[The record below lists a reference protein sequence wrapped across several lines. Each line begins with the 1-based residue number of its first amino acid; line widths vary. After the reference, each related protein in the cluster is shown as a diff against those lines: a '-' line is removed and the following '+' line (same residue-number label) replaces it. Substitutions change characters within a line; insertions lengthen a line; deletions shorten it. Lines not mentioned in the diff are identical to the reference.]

1 MNKKRV
7 AAYCRVSSDMQH
19 QKTSIALQRQVFS
32 EKIAQNPSW
41 ELVAIYSDEGITGTS
56 IRKRPGFQQMMT
68 DASEGLIDIIL
79 TKSISRFARNTLEC
93 LETIRELQSYNVQ
106 LIFEKE
112 GIATG
117 EAFSEML
124 LSIMAA
130 FAQEE
135 SRSVSENLKWGIR
148 KRFAQGIDRWTT
160 IYGYTKNENGKYQ
173 IVDEEAEI
181 VRLIYRLYD
190 KGYSMGKI
198 ANHLNDM
205 GVSGPEDGRWD
216 SSNTYVILD
225 NEKYVGDIRLQK
237 KYTVDH
243 IDHKEIKND
252 GRIPSYYIKDHHAPI
267 VDRKLYER
275 VQFIKEMRSRKKD
288 SRYGGFI
295 QYPFGDYITCPY
307 CGSVL
312 RKQKLLIQNGG
323 SYLRCTNENCEGF
336 ILLASFIEKAIV
348 NAYNSLDVSGL
359 DENEGEEAS
368 RMIRYKKE
376 SPVITNLEYCLLD
389 DLVSRVSLG
398 RHSSLPMVMKMIR
411 AKGGEIDDDRTITI
425 YWRCGLKTTMFSG
438 IEKDKDLPVCLL
450 SLYRGMIKRK

>member
-160 IYGYTKNENGKYQ
+160 I
-173 IVDEEAEI
+173 
-181 VRLIYRLYD
+181 
-190 KGYSMGKI
+190 
-198 ANHLNDM
+198 
-205 GVSGPEDGRWD
+205 
-216 SSNTYVILD
+216 
-225 NEKYVGDIRLQK
+225 
-237 KYTVDH
+237 
-243 IDHKEIKND
+243 
-252 GRIPSYYIKDHHAPI
+252 
-267 VDRKLYER
+267 
-275 VQFIKEMRSRKKD
+275 
-288 SRYGGFI
+288 
-295 QYPFGDYITCPY
+295 
-307 CGSVL
+307 
-312 RKQKLLIQNGG
+312 
-323 SYLRCTNENCEGF
+323 
-336 ILLASFIEKAIV
+336 
-348 NAYNSLDVSGL
+348 
-359 DENEGEEAS
+359 
-368 RMIRYKKE
+368 
-376 SPVITNLEYCLLD
+376 
-389 DLVSRVSLG
+389 
-398 RHSSLPMVMKMIR
+398 
-411 AKGGEIDDDRTITI
+411 
-425 YWRCGLKTTMFSG
+425 
-438 IEKDKDLPVCLL
+438 
-450 SLYRGMIKRK
+450 